1 MSSKDKSNWKLLGY
15 NSKGNKILY
24 KNLYYIHSKKDNHV
38 VTIQNSLDYFNALD
52 EYLGINTNTDW
63 GEDADLYGCFRQLM
77 TYKVKKITKT
87 VK

>member
-15 NSKGNKILY
+15 DYKGNKILY

-63 GEDADLYGCFRQLM
+63 GEGADLYDCFRQLM
-77 TYKVKKITKT
+77 TYKVKKITKA
-87 VK
+87 VN